1 MAKVV
6 KFLSAYQ
13 VARMLKM
20 YKTTYQTILE
30 DLIDE
35 GDIVALY
42 IDEELDKVGYGAWED
57 QEYGEGFLIPPTRI
71 LADILSRIM
80 EGGKQFIPVD
90 EELIEFIPNP
100 PKKWRWRQVDKCH
113 RRWGWVA

>member
-6 KFLSAYQ
+6 KFLSPYQ
-13 VARMLKM
+13 LARMLKL
-20 YKTTYQTILE
+20 YKSYQTILE

-42 IDEELDKVGYGAWED
+42 IDEELDKAGYGSWQD
-57 QEYGEGFLIPPTRI
+57 PEYGEGFLIPPTRI

-90 EELIEFIPNP
+90 EDLVELIPNP

-113 RRWGWVA
+113 RKWGWVA

>member
-1 MAKVV
+1 MAKVI
-6 KFLSAYQ
+6 KFLTPYQ
-13 VARMLKM
+13 VASLLKL
-20 YKTTYQTILE
+20 YQTYQTILE

-42 IDEELDKVGYGAWED
+42 IDEELDRFGYGSWED
-57 QEYGEGFLIPPTRI
+57 PEYGEGFLIPPTRI
-71 LADILSRIM
+71 LTDILSRIM
-80 EGGKQFIPVD
+80 EGGKIFIPVD
-90 EELIEFIPNP
+90 EELIKFIPNP

>member
-6 KFLSAYQ
+6 KFLSPYQ
-13 VARMLKM
+13 VARMLKL
-20 YKTTYQTILE
+20 YKTYQTILE

-42 IDEELDKVGYGAWED
+42 IDEELDKVGYGSWED
-57 QEYGEGFLIPPTRI
+57 QEYGEGFLIPPTRV
-71 LADILSRIM
+71 LADILSRVM
-80 EGGKQFIPVD
+80 EGGKQFILVD

>member
-6 KFLSAYQ
+6 KFLSPYQ

-35 GDIVALY
+35 GDIIALY
-42 IDEELDKVGYGAWED
+42 IDEELDKVGYGSWED
-57 QEYGEGFLIPPTRI
+57 QEYGEGFLIPPTRV

-90 EELIEFIPNP
+90 EELVELIPNP